1 MIGREQGWGRLGRLA
16 ALALKELKVV
26 LLDQRA
32 RVTLIASPIIQLA
45 LFGFATT
52 LEVSSIDIGLVDRDG
67 GRVAEQLVAAL
78 DGSPN
83 VRRLVLYP
91 SEAAL
96 DEAIAQREIIAGL
109 IVPQRL
115 SADITA
121 GRGGEVQA
129 LLDGRRSNAS
139 QIVGGYLETVVTRV
153 GATVRPAARAPPAG
167 RPGPQVLVR
176 HWYNPNLDYL
186 WFTMPSMI
194 AVITAVLVLSVSAQS
209 VAREREFGT
218 FDELMI
224 LPLRSYEILL
234 GKVAPAFVVG
244 VINCLVYVVMIPL
257 VYGVPLTG
265 SLGLLLVGVVV
276 YTMALVGLGLMIS
289 TLAGNQQQAFL
300 GMFFVTVPLI
310 LLSGYAAPVD
320 NMPAW
325 LQPVVAINPAYHM
338 VVIGEGVFLKDLPG
352 DLVLRHLLPM
362 LAAAVI
368 TFTMA
373 WTLFRARTE

>member
-1 MIGREQGWGRLGRLA
+1 MSSQGRFTRLA

-26 LLDQRA
+26 LLDRRA
-32 RVTLIASPIIQLA
+32 RTTLLLSPLMQLL

-52 LEVSSIDIGLVDRDG
+52 LEVKAIDIGVVDRDG
-67 GRVAEQLVAAL
+67 GRAAQAMIAAL

-83 VRRLVLYP
+83 VRRLRSYP

-96 DEAIAQREIIAGL
+96 DEGIARREVIAGL
-109 IVPQRL
+109 ILPQRL
-115 SADITA
+115 SANIAA
-121 GRGGEVQA
+121 GRGGEVLA
-129 LLDGRRSNAS
+129 LLDGRRTNAAQIVSGYLS
-139 QIVGGYLETVVTRV
+139 QIAIRAGAELRPQSRGPPLPQAVTRNWFN
-153 GATVRPAARAPPAG
+153 A
-167 RPGPQVLVR
+167 
-176 HWYNPNLDYL
+176 NLDYL
-186 WFTMPSMI
+186 WFTMPAMI

-224 LPLRSYEILL
+224 LPLKAHEILL
-234 GKVAPAFVVG
+234 GKVAPAFLVG
-244 VINCLVYVVMIPL
+244 IVNCLIFVAVTPVL
-257 VYGVPLTG
+257 YGVPLTG
-265 SLGLLLVGVVV
+265 SLGLLLLGVVA

-310 LLSGYAAPVD
+310 LLSGYASPVD

-325 LQPVVAINPAYHM
+325 LQPLVAVNPTYHM
-338 VVIGEGVFLKDLPG
+338 IVISEGVFLKDLPS
-352 DLVLRHLLPM
+352 DLVLRHILPM
-362 LAAAVI
+362 LGAAVV

-373 WTLFRARTE
+373 WTLFRARSE

>member
-1 MIGREQGWGRLGRLA
+1 MIGRKRGWGRLGRLA

-52 LEVSSIDIGLVDRDG
+52 LEVSSIEIGLVDRDG

-96 DEAIAQREIIAGL
+96 DEAIAQREVIAGL

-115 SADITA
+115 SADIAA

-153 GATVRPAARAPPAG
+153 GATVRPAARAPPSG

-218 FDELMI
+218 YDELMI
-224 LPLRSYEILL
+224 LPLHPWEILL
-234 GKVAPAFVVG
+234 GKIAPAFLAGLANAVLFVA
-244 VINCLVYVVMIPL
+244 MIPTF
-257 VYGVPLTG
+257 YGVPLTG
-265 SLGLLLVGVVV
+265 SAGLLLLAIVI
-276 YTMALVGLGLMIS
+276 YTMSLVGIGLMIS
-289 TLAGNQQQAFL
+289 CLAGNQQQAFL

-310 LLSGYAAPVD
+310 LLSGYASPVD
-320 NMPAW
+320 NMPGW
-325 LQPVVAINPAYHM
+325 LQPLVAINPSHHM
-338 VVIGEGVFLKDLPG
+338 ILISEGIFLKDLPAG
-352 DLVLRHLLPM
+352 LVFKHLWPM
-362 LAAAVI
+362 LVAAVT
-368 TFTMA
+368 TFLA
-373 WTLFRARTE
+373 ALLVFRARRE

>member
-1 MIGREQGWGRLGRLA
+1 MSGRFTRLA

-26 LLDQRA
+26 LLDRRA
-32 RVTLIASPIIQLA
+32 RTTLVLSPIVQLL

-52 LEVSSIDIGLVDRDG
+52 LEVKAIDIGIVDRDG
-67 GRVAEQLVAAL
+67 GRAAQAMVAAL

-83 VRRLVLYP
+83 IRTLRNYP
-91 SEAAL
+91 SEDAL
-96 DEAIAQREIIAGL
+96 DEGIARREVIAGL
-109 IVPQRL
+109 ILPQRL
-115 SADITA
+115 SADIAA
-121 GRGGEVQA
+121 GRGGEVLA
-129 LLDGRRSNAS
+129 LLDGRRTNAA
-139 QIVGGYLETVVTRV
+139 QIVGGYLGQIAQRAGAELRPATRAPPQALAHPQVVTRN
-153 GATVRPAARAPPAG
+153 
-167 RPGPQVLVR
+167 
-176 HWYNPNLDYL
+176 WFNPNLDYL
-186 WFTMPSMI
+186 WFTMPAMI

-224 LPLRSYEILL
+224 LPLKPHEILL
-234 GKVAPAFVVG
+234 GKVAPAFIVG
-244 VINCLVYVVMIPL
+244 IVNCLIFVAVTPVL
-257 VYGVPLTG
+257 YGVPLTG
-265 SLGLLLVGVVV
+265 SLGLLLLGVVA
-276 YTMALVGLGLMIS
+276 YSMALVGLGLMIS

>member
-1 MIGREQGWGRLGRLA
+1 MIGRTRGWGRLGRLG

-52 LEVSSIDIGLVDRDG
+52 LEVSSIEIGLVDRDG

-96 DEAIAQREIIAGL
+96 DEAIAHREIIAGL

-115 SADITA
+115 SADIAA

-139 QIVGGYLETVVTRV
+139 QIVGGYLETVVARV

-167 RPGPQVLVR
+167 RSAPQVLVR

-218 FDELMI
+218 YDELMI
-224 LPLRSYEILL
+224 LPLHPWEILL
-234 GKVAPAFVVG
+234 GKITPAFLAGLANALLFVA
-244 VINCLVYVVMIPL
+244 MIPTF
-257 VYGVPLTG
+257 YGVPLTG
-265 SLGLLLVGVVV
+265 SAGLLLLAIVI
-276 YTMALVGLGLMIS
+276 YTMSLVGLGLMIS
-289 TLAGNQQQAFL
+289 CLAGNQQQAFL

-310 LLSGYAAPVD
+310 LLSGYASPVD
-320 NMPAW
+320 NMPGW
-325 LQPVVAINPAYHM
+325 LQPLVAINPSHHM
-338 VVIGEGVFLKDLPG
+338 IVISEGIFLKDLPAG
-352 DLVLRHLLPM
+352 LVFGHLWPM
-362 LAAAVI
+362 LVAAVA
-368 TFTMA
+368 TFLA
-373 WTLFRARTE
+373 ALLVFRARRE

>member
-1 MIGREQGWGRLGRLA
+1 MIGARLGRLA

-52 LEVSSIDIGLVDRDG
+52 LEVSSIEIGLVDRDG

-109 IVPQRL
+109 ILPQRL
-115 SADITA
+115 SADIAA

-139 QIVGGYLETVVTRV
+139 QIVGGYLDTVVTRV
-153 GATVRPAARAPPAG
+153 GATVRPAARASPSG

-218 FDELMI
+218 YDELMI
-224 LPLRSYEILL
+224 LPLHPWEILL
-234 GKVAPAFVVG
+234 GKVAPAFLAGLANAVLFVA
-244 VINCLVYVVMIPL
+244 MIPTF
-257 VYGVPLTG
+257 YGVPLTG
-265 SLGLLLVGVVV
+265 SAALLLLAIVV
-276 YTMALVGLGLMIS
+276 YTMSLVGTGLMIS
-289 TLAGNQQQAFL
+289 CLAGNQQQAFL

-310 LLSGYAAPVD
+310 LLSGYASPVD
-320 NMPAW
+320 NMPGW
-325 LQPVVAINPAYHM
+325 LQPLVAINPSHHM
-338 VVIGEGVFLKDLPG
+338 IVISEGIFLKDLPAG
-352 DLVLRHLLPM
+352 LVFGHLWPM
-362 LAAAVI
+362 LAAAVT
-368 TFTMA
+368 TFVA
-373 WTLFRARTE
+373 ALLIFRARRE

>member
-218 FDELMI
+218 YDELMI
-224 LPLRSYEILL
+224 LPLHPWEILL
-234 GKVAPAFVVG
+234 GKIAPAFLAGLANAVLFVA
-244 VINCLVYVVMIPL
+244 MIPTF
-257 VYGVPLTG
+257 YGVPLTG
-265 SLGLLLVGVVV
+265 SAGLLLLSIVI
-276 YTMALVGLGLMIS
+276 YTLSLVGIGLMIS
-289 TLAGNQQQAFL
+289 CLAGNQQQAFL

-310 LLSGYAAPVD
+310 LLSGYASPVD
-320 NMPAW
+320 NMPGW
-325 LQPVVAINPAYHM
+325 LQPLVAINPSHHM
-338 VVIGEGVFLKDLPG
+338 IVISEGIFLKDLPG
-352 DLVLRHLLPM
+352 GLIFGHLWPM
-362 LAAAVI
+362 LAAAVT
-368 TFTMA
+368 TFA
-373 WTLFRARTE
+373 AALLVFRARHE